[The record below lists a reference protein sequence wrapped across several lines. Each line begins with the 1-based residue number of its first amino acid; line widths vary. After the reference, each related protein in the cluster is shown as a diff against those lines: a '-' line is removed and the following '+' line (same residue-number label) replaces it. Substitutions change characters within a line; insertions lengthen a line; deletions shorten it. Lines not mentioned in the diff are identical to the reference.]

1 MPGMTLDMDPWKVVD
16 PSEFRA
22 RQDGVRRLAAE
33 RGLDGVVVF
42 SRGGAFMDMSHDVLY
57 LANHYSQQPYMGDEA
72 GIGTARSHGVCIV
85 PVEGPVRV
93 VVDIPWWR
101 PDLVV
106 ADEITTTIHVI
117 KGTAA
122 ALREAGLAKGR
133 VGLVGASYMT
143 AASYLGL
150 VADLPDIELVRED
163 HLVEQLRVDKSPAE
177 LKLIREACKLGN
189 RTVDALMEAAVEG
202 ATEAEA
208 VAEAARVLIRGG
220 GVLYD
225 AACGSGPWA
234 DQFTYNRLPSADST
248 RRLEKGDMFHVDC
261 YGSLAGYMFDFGRS
275 RVVGD
280 EPTPAQAQLIESTID
295 CVETIC
301 AAIRPGVTAGEA
313 YDVCEQWLRESPLP
327 AWTTDEDP
335 EMESF
340 PAAGHGLGM
349 MWEPPWLMPG
359 DPTVLEPGMYLA
371 VEMLLAH
378 PEGDAASF
386 EHNGLVTEDGFEIL
400 TTGRSRWH

>member
-1 MPGMTLDMDPWKVVD
+1 MLLEIDPWKVVD

-22 RQDGVRRLAAE
+22 RQDGVRRIAAE

-72 GIGTARSHGVCIV
+72 GIGTARSHGVCVI

-106 ADEITTTIHVI
+106 ADDITTTIHVVE
-117 KGTAA
+117 GAA
-122 ALREAGLAKGR
+122 AAVREAGLAHGR
-133 VGLVGASYMT
+133 LGLVGASYMT

-150 VADLPDIELVRED
+150 VAELPDAQIVRED
-163 HLVEQLRVDKSPAE
+163 DLVEQLRIRKSPAE
-177 LKLIREACKLGN
+177 LQLIRAACDLGN
-189 RTVDALMEAAVEG
+189 ATLETLLGAVVEG

-208 VAEAARVLIRGG
+208 VGEASRTLIAGG

-234 DQFTYNRLPSADST
+234 GQFTYNRLPSADAT
-248 RRLEKGDMFHVDC
+248 RRFEKGDMFHVDC
-261 YGSLAGYMFDFGRS
+261 YGAFGGYLFDFGRS

-280 EPTPAQAQLIESTID
+280 DPSPAQAQLLEATID
-295 CVETIC
+295 CVETVC
-301 AAIRPGVTAGEA
+301 AAIRPGATAGEA
-313 YDVCEQWLRESPLP
+313 YDVCEQWLRDSPLP
-327 AWTTDEDP
+327 AWTTEEDP

-349 MWEPPWLMPG
+349 MWERPYLMPG
-359 DPTVLEPGMYLA
+359 DATVLEPGMYLA

-378 PEGDAASF
+378 PEGGAASF
-386 EHNGLVTEDGFEIL
+386 EHNGLVTDDGFEIL
-400 TTGRSRWH
+400 TTARARWH